1 MEWIDFLV
9 FLCFLFVSELKICV
23 WSFLVFLCKIIKE
36 LLISMLENFFKGE
49 VLSIFE
55 IMIKWEKGL
64 WLEDNL
70 LILRLKNYRNE
81 EEFLWSVK
89 VIICYC
95 GFFWIFGMVV
105 VVIGLILFELG
116 CVINWLLNVMSWVFF
131 L

>member
-1 MEWIDFLV
+1 
-9 FLCFLFVSELKICV
+9 
-23 WSFLVFLCKIIKE
+23 
-36 LLISMLENFFKGE
+36 MLDNFFKGD

-55 IMIKWEKGL
+55 IMIKCEKGFCVG
-64 WLEDNL
+64 DNV
-70 LILRLKNYRNE
+70 LILRLKDYRNE
-81 EEFLWSVK
+81 EEFFKSIK

-105 VVIGLILFELG
+105 VVIGLMLFELG